1 MTSESELVLLVGFM
15 GAGKTTVGREM
26 ARVLNW
32 SFYDLDALIEG
43 RTGRTVPALFAEQ
56 GEPAFRKLEEQ
67 SLRELFETL
76 EDEPAVIALGGGAF
90 AQETVRQIIRD
101 HSASVVYLDVGLEE
115 ALRRCASAPGYRPKL
130 NDRERVTL
138 LYEERLPFYR
148 TAELEVRTDG
158 KTPVEVAQEIA
169 ATLQLSPR
177 DQEVQ

>member
-1 MTSESELVLLVGFM
+1 MTSESEMVLLVGFM
-15 GAGKTTVGREM
+15 GAGKTTVGREL
-26 ARVLNW
+26 ARVLDW
-32 SFYDLDALIEG
+32 SFYDLDAIIEG
-43 RTGRTVPALFAEQ
+43 RTGRTVPTLFAEQ
-56 GEPAFRKLEEQ
+56 GESAFRKLEAQ
-67 SLRELFETL
+67 SLRELFQTL

-90 AQETVRQIIRD
+90 VQEENRRTIRD

-115 ALRRCASAPGYRPKL
+115 ALRRCASAPGYRPNL

-138 LYEERLPFYR
+138 LYEQRLPYYR